1 MAKYDLSKPMRIA
14 QFEKR
19 IKSLMAKNCLV
30 ELRELTI
37 RSLSQNNYLHLILS
51 FYGLEFGYSL
61 NYVKRNIF
69 KALINPTMFI
79 VEKVNEKNGE
89 VYKDLLSTS
98 EISKTDMII
107 AIDRFK
113 NHSAKGGLVL
123 PDPSNLIYL
132 REIAEEID
140 MAKRYL

>member
-1 MAKYDLSKPMRIA
+1 MAKYDLSKPIRIS

-19 IKSLMAKNCLV
+19 IKALMAKNCFV
-30 ELRELTI
+30 ELREITI

-113 NHSAKGGLVL
+113 DHSAKGGLVL

-132 REIAEEID
+132 RDIAEEIE

>member
-1 MAKYDLSKPMRIA
+1 MAKYDLSKPIRVA

-19 IKSLMAKNCLV
+19 IKTLMAKSCFV
-30 ELRELTI
+30 ELKELTI

-61 NYVKRNIF
+61 NYVKRSIF
-69 KALINPTMFI
+69 KVLINPTMFI

-98 EISKTDMII
+98 EISKTDMVI

-113 NHSAKGGLVL
+113 DHSAQWGLVL
-123 PDPSNLIYL
+123 PDPANLIYL
-132 REIAEEID
+132 RDIAEEID

>member
-19 IKSLMAKNCLV
+19 IKALMAKNCFV
-30 ELRELTI
+30 ELREITI

-113 NHSAKGGLVL
+113 NHSAQGGLVL

-132 REIAEEID
+132 RDIAEEID

>member
-1 MAKYDLSKPMRIA
+1 
-14 QFEKR
+14 
-19 IKSLMAKNCLV
+19 
-30 ELRELTI
+30 
-37 RSLSQNNYLHLILS
+37 
-51 FYGLEFGYSL
+51 
-61 NYVKRNIF
+61 
-69 KALINPTMFI
+69 
-79 VEKVNEKNGE
+79 